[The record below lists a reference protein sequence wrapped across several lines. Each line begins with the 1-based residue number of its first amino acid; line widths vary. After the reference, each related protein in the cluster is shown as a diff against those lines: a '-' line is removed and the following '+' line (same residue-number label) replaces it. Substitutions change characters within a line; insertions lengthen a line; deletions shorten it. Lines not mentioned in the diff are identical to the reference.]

1 MQADTRG
8 STSVF
13 PDYIDPISGE
23 RFVSDD
29 SGDALISPG
38 RTVPIVDGI
47 PRFVSS
53 ENYAASFGQQWLT
66 FARTQLDSVSGHPI
80 SESRLVRALKNDP
93 AWLRGKLV
101 LEAGCG
107 AGRFTEVLLKMGARV
122 DSIDLSRAVEANKAN
137 CPTGPDHRV
146 TQADIYTLPF
156 PRRSYDLVLCLGV
169 VQHTP
174 DSGRTIRTLASYAK
188 DGGHL
193 VFDHYIGGIL
203 RGSNRRF
210 GARLIRPRVLRLPL
224 EQRLPYVER
233 LVARWYPIHRAVGRS
248 RLASHLLRTISPVTT
263 YHDTLPL
270 TEAQH
275 REWSILDTHDSLT
288 DVYKAT
294 LTRAEVESLVRSL
307 KIGECH
313 CHLGDNGVV
322 CDCHVTAPKNA

>member
-1 MQADTRG
+1 MQTDTG
-8 STSVF
+8 PPTSVF
-13 PDYIDPISGE
+13 PDYIDPISGV
-23 RFVSDD
+23 RFVS
-29 SGDALISPG
+29 GEGGNALISRD
-38 RTVPIVDGI
+38 RTVPIVGDI

-53 ENYAASFGQQWLT
+53 ENYAASFGHQWLT
-66 FARTQLDSVSGHPI
+66 FSRTQLDSVSGHPI
-80 SESRLVRALKNDP
+80 TEARLFRALKDGP

-107 AGRFTEVLLKMGARV
+107 AGRFTEVLLKYGARV

-137 CPTGPDHRV
+137 CPTGYDHRV
-146 TQADIYTLPF
+146 TQADICALPF
-156 PRRSYDLVLCLGV
+156 PRRSYDLVLCMGV

-188 DGGHL
+188 DGGRL
-193 VFDHYIGGIL
+193 VFDHYVGGIL
-203 RGSNRRF
+203 RGANRRF
-210 GARLIRPRVLRLPL
+210 GARLVRPRVLRLPL

-233 LVARWYPIHRAVGRS
+233 LVARWYPVHRAVGSS

-294 LTRAEVESLVRSL
+294 LTRTEVESLVRSL
-307 KIGECH
+307 QVGECH
-313 CHLGDNGVV
+313 CHSGDNGVV
-322 CDCHVTAPKNA
+322 CDCHVAVPKNA

>member
-1 MQADTRG
+1 MQADTSG
-8 STSVF
+8 PTSVF
-13 PDYIDPISGE
+13 PDYIDDISGE

-29 SGDALISPG
+29 SGGSLICRG
-38 RTVPIVDGI
+38 RTVPVVGGI

-80 SESRLVRALKNDP
+80 SEARLFRALEDGP

-107 AGRFTEVLLKMGARV
+107 AGRFTEVLLKFGARV

-146 TQADIYTLPF
+146 TQADICALPF

-188 DGGHL
+188 HGGRL
-193 VFDHYIGGIL
+193 VFDHYVGGIL
-203 RGSNRRF
+203 RGPNRRF
-210 GARLIRPRVLRLPL
+210 GARLVRSRVLRLPL

-233 LVARWYPIHRAVGRS
+233 LVARWYPIHRALGSS
-248 RLASHLLRTISPVTT
+248 RLASRILRTISPIIT
-263 YHDTLPL
+263 YHDAYPL

-294 LTRAEVESLVRSL
+294 LTQTEVESLVRSL
-307 KIGECH
+307 QVGECH
-313 CHLGDNGVV
+313 CHLSDNGVV
-322 CDCHVTAPKNA
+322 CDCQVAVPKGE